1 MISRAKKNG
10 VRVLSSKENI
20 TDDASGILIEGVLE
34 SMAEYYSVELAQKI
48 NRGMQIN
55 AEKCLSTGSNPGLG
69 YKVNKDRK
77 IYIDKIEAAIVRE
90 IFERYASGE
99 IVADIISDLNDRGFR
114 TSRGN
119 EFNKNSVNRILRNK
133 RYIGTRANARKR

>member
-1 MISRAKKNG
+1 
-10 VRVLSSKENI
+10 
-20 TDDASGILIEGVLE
+20 
-34 SMAEYYSVELAQKI
+34 MAEYYSVELAQKI

>member
-1 MISRAKKNG
+1 MAKKNG
-10 VRVLSSKENI
+10 VRVLSAKENI

-34 SMAEYYSVELAQKI
+34 SMAEYYSVELVQKI

-69 YKVNKDRK
+69 YKVNKDIK
-77 IYIDKIEAAIVRE
+77 FYIDKKEAAIVRE